1 MKGPLWKRLPR
12 SLLGGCFFV
21 FYGLGSL
28 AIGGLLFPPLAL
40 VGARR
45 AMRALVRAGWR
56 LFVWGGRWTGLF
68 RIVISPADRARLAT
82 ARGCVVVAN
91 HLTLID
97 IVVLMA
103 LLPDAT
109 AVAKAAARGNF
120 FYSRIVRGMFLV
132 NDDPLRVLEE
142 AKKVLAQ
149 GVDLVVFP
157 QGTRVPAGAPR
168 RPLRRG
174 AAQIALHAG
183 VPVLPVRI
191 ACDPPVLAKGQ
202 PWYDLA
208 DRTIVWTLRVGN
220 PIPVPINAA
229 GPAPTDAASCVPP
242 AVPTTGTHA
251 AAVALTET
259 IRMRLGL
266 VAARP
271 KGSYRSNAPSH
282 GLPIQTAGG
291 VTPRSAATVAPTS

>member
-132 NDDPLRVLEE
+132 NDDPLRVL
-142 AKKVLAQ
+142 
-149 GVDLVVFP
+149 
-157 QGTRVPAGAPR
+157 
-168 RPLRRG
+168 
-174 AAQIALHAG
+174 
-183 VPVLPVRI
+183 
-191 ACDPPVLAKGQ
+191 
-202 PWYDLA
+202 
-208 DRTIVWTLRVGN
+208 
-220 PIPVPINAA
+220 
-229 GPAPTDAASCVPP
+229 
-242 AVPTTGTHA
+242 
-251 AAVALTET
+251 
-259 IRMRLGL
+259 
-266 VAARP
+266 
-271 KGSYRSNAPSH
+271 
-282 GLPIQTAGG
+282 
-291 VTPRSAATVAPTS
+291 

>member
-21 FYGLGSL
+21 LYGLGSL

-82 ARGCVVVAN
+82 ARGYVVVAN

-174 AAQIALHAG
+174 AGPAR
-183 VPVLPVRI
+183 PDCVRP
-191 ACDPPVLAKGQ
+191 ARSREGPAVARPRRAHDRLDPARRR
-202 PWYDLA
+202 A
-208 DRTIVWTLRVGN
+208 DSRPGGRSKLRPSRRLCNGN
-220 PIPVPINAA
+220 PRRRRRPHGNDPH
-229 GPAPTDAASCVPP
+229 
-242 AVPTTGTHA
+242 AVG
-251 AAVALTET
+251 AVGE
-259 IRMRLGL
+259 
-266 VAARP
+266 ARP
-271 KGSYRSNAPSH
+271 WIRHGGFYEPGCTHFGNVSPDFIEASPRNMITARSGRAGLAVH
-282 GLPIQTAGG
+282 GGLW
-291 VTPRSAATVAPTS
+291 